1 MTASE
6 NRESPDPVQL
16 GILALLAAIRE
27 EQGPQ
32 ELAPKTEV
40 LLESAGLPPAV
51 IATALGKQPS
61 TVRATLSR
69 ARSAGGSS

>member
-1 MTASE
+1 MAAAE
-6 NRESPDPVQL
+6 NRENHDPVGL

-32 ELAPKTEV
+32 ELSPKTEV
-40 LLESAGLPPAV
+40 LLESAGLPPAL
-51 IATALGKQPS
+51 IATALGKPAS

-69 ARSAGGSS
+69 ARSAGGS